1 MRILKAGSLLSEINM
16 AIKVA
21 LLEIKEILKKINLP
35 QSIDLFLSS
44 STLHWM
50 ADLPAFFKKIHTL
63 LKMGARAYFSL
74 YIKGNLAE
82 ISAYVKQLNYYSTE
96 ELKILT

>member
-35 QSIDLFLSS
+35 Q
-44 STLHWM
+44 
-50 ADLPAFFKKIHTL
+50 
-63 LKMGARAYFSL
+63 
-74 YIKGNLAE
+74 
-82 ISAYVKQLNYYSTE
+82 
-96 ELKILT
+96 